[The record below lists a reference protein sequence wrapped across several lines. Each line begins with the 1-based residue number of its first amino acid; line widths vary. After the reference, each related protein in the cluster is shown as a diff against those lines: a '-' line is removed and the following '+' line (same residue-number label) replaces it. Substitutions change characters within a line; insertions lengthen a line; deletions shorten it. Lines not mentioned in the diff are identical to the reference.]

1 VVEVEMAEEDV
12 DLVGSGGA
20 EFCTEGGKAGS
31 RIENEEAFAASDLD
45 AGSVRAKLDELR
57 AGCTGG
63 AACAPEPDL
72 QRVRGCN
79 TPYHV
84 RIMING
90 KPC

>member
-1 VVEVEMAEEDV
+1 MAEEDV
-12 DLVGSGGA
+12 DLVGSGRA

-31 RIENEEAFAASDLD
+31 RIEDEEALAASDLD

-57 AGCTGG
+57 AGCTGR